1 MLLTAVSTA
10 ITVYAM
16 LGNRSPYIVVVTR
29 GRDDL
34 WRSLERGLESWALDR
49 VELIWD
55 RRVDLRRWRPA
66 APAGERRHGERRG
79 TTDLDAFGFVVTSR
93 VQGQSIPCLRVSL

>member
-1 MLLTAVSTA
+1 LTGVAAA

-16 LGNRSPYIVVVTR
+16 LGTRPPYMIVVTR
-29 GRDDL
+29 GRQDF
-34 WRSLERGLESWALDR
+34 WRGLERGLESWAVDR

-55 RRVDLRRWRPA
+55 RRVNLRRWRPA

-93 VQGQSIPCLRVSL
+93 VEGESVPCLRVSL

>member
-1 MLLTAVSTA
+1 LTRASAA

-16 LGNRSPYIVVVTR
+16 LDRRSPYIVVVTR

-34 WRSLERGLESWALDR
+34 WRGLERCLESWALDR

-55 RRVDLRRWRPA
+55 RRVGFRRWRPA
-66 APAGERRHGERRG
+66 VPAGERRHGERRCAA
-79 TTDLDAFGFVVTSR
+79 DLDSFGFVVVSR
-93 VQGQSIPCLRVSL
+93 VEGQCPPCLRVTL